1 MKKILIILC
10 MIAVNKP
17 AFELNLSD
25 YVRSFNPKQ
34 KVQKLHVKKTV
45 QYNFIG
51 GIKGTNKSN

>member
-1 MKKILIILC
+1 

-34 KVQKLHVKKTV
+34 KVQKLPVKKTV